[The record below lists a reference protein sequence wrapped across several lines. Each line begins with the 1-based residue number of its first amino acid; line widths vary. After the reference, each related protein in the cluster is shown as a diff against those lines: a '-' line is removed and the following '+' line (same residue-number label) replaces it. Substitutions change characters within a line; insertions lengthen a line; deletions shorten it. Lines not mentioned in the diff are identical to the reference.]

1 MNFFDR
7 LIFCDDK
14 LEFIRNDMILK
25 KDHYYFDWTASALES
40 KCIKNRLESILPIYA
55 NTHSATTKHANI
67 ISNLYIE
74 SKAKIKEYLELD
86 EDFIIIPSAFG
97 ATGAMK
103 KYQEIFGIYA
113 SPKLKNR
120 LKYRL
125 KDRLKDSNYSTPL
138 MLVGPIEHHS
148 NEISLRES
156 ICECIRIPLKNEMI
170 DLDFLRNILDSNKHR
185 EILASINI
193 ASNVSGIILPYKE
206 ISQILRSH
214 NIDIAYDLA
223 AIMPHKNVD
232 SHLFD
237 IAYIS
242 PHKILGGIGSC
253 GILCIR
259 NKYLNIDTP
268 PTFSGGGSI
277 KYASKD
283 SHYYIDDIESREDVG
298 TPPILGLLK
307 AALAFKYR
315 NEIGLDFIQKREKI
329 LSEIFINELKNIK
342 GIEIYGINNHHSK
355 IPTIS
360 FNIESISPYDLA
372 YELSYRY
379 NIQVR
384 AGCTC
389 AGPYGHDLLHLQTIK
404 DINELNKNMLL
415 KPAWLRVSLHYSH
428 NFNDIEYLLDSIKK
442 AKKRLG
448 K

>member
-7 LIFCDDK
+7 LIVCDDK
-14 LEFIRNDMILK
+14 LEFVRNDIILK
-25 KDHYYFDWTASALES
+25 KDSYYFDWTASGLES
-40 KCIKNRLESILPIYA
+40 KSIKTRLESILPIYA
-55 NTHSATTKHANI
+55 NTHSNNTKHANI

-74 SKAKIKEYLELD
+74 SKAKIKELLELE
-86 EDFIIIPSAFG
+86 EDFIIIPSGFG

-120 LKYRL
+120 IQ
-125 KDRLKDSNYSTPL
+125 DFISNKPL
-138 MLVGPIEHHS
+138 MLVGPYEHHS

-156 ICECIRIPLKNEMI
+156 ICECIRIPLKNGFI
-170 DLDFLRNILDSNKHR
+170 DLEYLQKVLDLNKNR

-193 ASNVSGIILPYKE
+193 ASNVSGVILPYDE

-214 NIDIAYDLA
+214 NISIAYDLA
-223 AIMPHKNVD
+223 ALISHRNID
-232 SHLFD
+232 SNLFD
-237 IAYIS
+237 VAYMS
-242 PHKILGGIGSC
+242 PHKFLGGIGSC

-259 NKYLNIDTP
+259 NKYLNIDIP

-307 AALAFKYR
+307 AMLACKYR

-329 LSEIFINELKNIK
+329 LSNIFINELKDLQ
-342 GIEIYGINNHHSK
+342 GIEIYEINNNAAK

-372 YELSYRY
+372 YELSYKY

-389 AGPYGHDLLHLQTIK
+389 AGPYGHDLLKRETII
-404 DINELNKNMLL
+404 DINNLSKNPHL
-415 KPAWLRVSLHYSH
+415 KPSWLRVSLHYSH

-448 K
+448 R